1 MESAIPRSA
10 PTARS
15 TAPCWL
21 RSSIAWRAVSYTH
34 LDVYKRQKLDYAKA
48 QFSLTDSDVFFCS
61 ECPVLDLTK
70 RCIYGFEQYL
80 RACAQ
85 SSILPQTEYPAETVL
100 ICEDIF
106 CGIVP
111 MEDLER
117 KWRDLAG
124 RTLTVLAS
132 KANTV
137 TRIFC
142 GLPQQLKP

>member
-1 MESAIPRSA
+1 MDI
-10 PTARS
+10 
-15 TAPCWL
+15 
-21 RSSIAWRAVSYTH
+21 IIGG
-34 LDVYKRQKLDYAKA
+34 VYQGKLDYAKA

-106 CGIVP
+106 CGIVDGRFGTQMARFSRSYSHCFSFQSEHGYSYFLRAAAAAETINKTIIKKRISWYYP
-111 MEDLER
+111 
-117 KWRDLAG
+117 AG
-124 RTLTVLAS
+124 
-132 KANTV
+132 K
-137 TRIFC
+137 
-142 GLPQQLKP
+142 LPKGGMG

>member
-1 MESAIPRSA
+1 MDI
-10 PTARS
+10 
-15 TAPCWL
+15 
-21 RSSIAWRAVSYTH
+21 IIGG
-34 LDVYKRQKLDYAKA
+34 VYQGKLDYAKA
-48 QFSLTDSDVFFCS
+48 QFS
-61 ECPVLDLTK
+61 LTK

>member
-1 MESAIPRSA
+1 MDI
-10 PTARS
+10 
-15 TAPCWL
+15 
-21 RSSIAWRAVSYTH
+21 IIGG
-34 LDVYKRQKLDYAKA
+34 VYQGKLDYAKA

-106 CGIVP
+106 
-111 MEDLER
+111 
-117 KWRDLAG
+117 A
-124 RTLTVLAS
+124 AS
-132 KANTV
+132 SRWKIWNANGA
-137 TRIFC
+137 I
-142 GLPQQLKP
+142 